1 MIDRGLLDFR
11 VEPPVR
17 DPPTFTTWPSKVT
30 TLYLLFILVLI
41 SLAESM
47 LSAIIIFPSTFD
59 IILVYLLLY
68 STREEAIPR

>member
-1 MIDRGLLDFR
+1 
-11 VEPPVR
+11 
-17 DPPTFTTWPSKVT
+17 
-30 TLYLLFILVLI
+30 
-41 SLAESM
+41 M